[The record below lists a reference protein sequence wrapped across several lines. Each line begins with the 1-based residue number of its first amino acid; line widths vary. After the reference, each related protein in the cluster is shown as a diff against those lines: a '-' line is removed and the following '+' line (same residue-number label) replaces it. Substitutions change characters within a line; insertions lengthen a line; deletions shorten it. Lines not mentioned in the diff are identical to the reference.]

1 MIVGWGACS
10 KLLKSVIYIYIYL
23 FHPYPPYLNWKGQK
37 RAGTS
42 SDDSTSFPKAK
53 WHTRWSI
60 YLYNVF
66 LGRAETRRDCN
77 ESINKKVIQK
87 FSTKGFP
94 SVSSLQFFLANRS
107 CWNSRR
113 MLRCKGSLLLM
124 WSPWNECIS
133 AGCWDVFLGVVSH
146 HFTTRFCAPLQISFW
161 VKLAAAK
168 APENWCLEDECPFG
182 AYFQG

>member
-10 KLLKSVIYIYIYL
+10 KLLKSVIYIDIYI

-53 WHTRWSI
+53 WHTRRSI

-66 LGRAETRRDCN
+66 LGRAETRRDFN

-94 SVSSLQFFLANRS
+94 SVSSQFFLANRS
-107 CWNSRR
+107 CWNSPR

-133 AGCWDVFLGVVSH
+133 GCCLFFGACWDDGWMVDDVFWGLLGCFFWGCFPS
-146 HFTTRFCAPLQISFW
+146 FLQ
-161 VKLAAAK
+161 
-168 APENWCLEDECPFG
+168 
-182 AYFQG
+182 